1 MSHPWESLANEHILG
16 IAPYEP
22 GKPIEELERELGIT
36 DVIKLA
42 SNENPLAPSERV
54 LKAIAE
60 ALPHL
65 NRYPD
70 GSGYYLRQALGRRHG
85 LSADHIILGNGSNDL
100 IELLARAFLRA
111 GEEAVIPHPSFVVY
125 PMIVQAVG
133 GIRVVVTLKD
143 YRLDLEAMARAMTPM
158 TKMVFIANPNNP
170 TATIVTAD
178 EVDHFMARVPDQ
190 AIVVFDEAYLEFAQG
205 PDFPDTLNYLRH
217 GRKVVILSTFSKAA
231 SLAGLRVGYAMA
243 DPDCVALLNR
253 IRQPFNVNSIAQV
266 AALAALEDDSHV
278 LECVRMIEAGRHYLC
293 DEFTALGLKY
303 APSRANFIFVDVGK
317 SATRRLPVAP
327 QGRRHRPA
335 HDELRHGARAPRDH
349 RHAGREPALR
359 QGPQESAGRGQG
371 RVIRRLTLLGL
382 GLLGGSVAKA
392 ARADGLAREIVAVG
406 RRRESLEPALQDGTV
421 DRITLDVAEG
431 VAGADLC
438 VLCHAGGHPHGAP
451 PRRLARRRRRRGHHR
466 RREHQGGDRERRG
479 CAGQRAPA
487 RLRRQPSHGGLRA
500 ERLWRGA
507 CRSLSRRDGGRD
519 AHRAHGAGSGE
530 ARDGALGVARR
541 AGDQARPGLP

>member
-1 MSHPWESLANEHILG
+1 M
-16 IAPYEP
+16 
-22 GKPIEELERELGIT
+22 
-36 DVIKLA
+36 
-42 SNENPLAPSERV
+42 
-54 LKAIAE
+54 
-60 ALPHL
+60 
-65 NRYPD
+65 
-70 GSGYYLRQALGRRHG
+70 
-85 LSADHIILGNGSNDL
+85 
-100 IELLARAFLRA
+100 
-111 GEEAVIPHPSFVVY
+111 IPHPSFVVY

-178 EVDHFMARVPDQ
+178 EVEHFMARVPDR

-205 PDFPDTLNYLRH
+205 PDFPDTLDYLRH
-217 GRKVVILSTFSKAA
+217 GRKVVILRTFSKAA

-253 IRQPFNVNSIAQV
+253 IRQPFNVNSVAQV
-266 AALAALEDDSHV
+266 AALAALEDGSHI

-293 DEFTALGLKY
+293 RRVHRARAQVRALARQLHLRG
-303 APSRANFIFVDVGK
+303 RGQERDQC
-317 SATRRLPVAP
+317 LPLAP

-349 RHAGREPALR
+349 RDAGGEPALR

-406 RRRESLEPALQDGTV
+406 RRRESLEPALQDGAV
-421 DRITLDVAEG
+421 DHITLDVAEG

-438 VLCHAGGHPHGAP
+438 VLATPVATLTELLPAVWRAAADDVVITDVGSTKAGIVRAADALV
-451 PRRLARRRRRRGHHR
+451 R
-466 RREHQGGDRERRG
+466 
-479 CAGQRAPA
+479 RAPA

-500 ERLWRGA
+500 ERLRRGA
-507 CRSLSRRDGGRD
+507 RRSLSRRDGGRD
-519 AHRAHGAGSGE
+519 AHRADVAGT
-530 ARDGALGVARR
+530 R
-541 AGDQARPGLP
+541 